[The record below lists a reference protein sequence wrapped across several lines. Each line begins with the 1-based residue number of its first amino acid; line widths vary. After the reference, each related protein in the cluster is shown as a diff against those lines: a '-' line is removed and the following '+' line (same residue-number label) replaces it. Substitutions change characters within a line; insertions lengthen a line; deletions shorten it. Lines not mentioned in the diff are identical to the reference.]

1 MIYNTLLHKH
11 IHLEM
16 KIKINTKR
24 NFIILNVL
32 IFLKKKKKKNTRL
45 MLILLLN
52 LKLQKLSKSEE
63 ALNLDRRQAKPA
75 FPPDNNSWFHRAR
88 KQYED
93 STMTP

>member
-1 MIYNTLLHKH
+1 
-11 IHLEM
+11 
-16 KIKINTKR
+16 
-24 NFIILNVL
+24 
-32 IFLKKKKKKNTRL
+32 